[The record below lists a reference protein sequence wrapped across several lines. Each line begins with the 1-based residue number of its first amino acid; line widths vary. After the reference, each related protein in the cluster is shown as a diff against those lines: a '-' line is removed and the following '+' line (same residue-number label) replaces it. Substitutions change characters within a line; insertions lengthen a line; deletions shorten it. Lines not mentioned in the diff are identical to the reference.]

1 VRRVTRL
8 HDSIIQPCY
17 FALHVDQATLPE
29 IQATRPLP
37 YGENTRNLRAR
48 TCPRNDWAWAGAAT
62 PPAHGGARFLSEY
75 APVTSGRGT
84 HVSGSERTVRARGPG
99 RREGAQDTRVACLL
113 YRLMLMLAV
122 DRPRLAAT
130 TRPGGDRSGPV
141 LAASSSRRRSY
152 TVCDRAAPR
161 CLQNIARRATGNESL
176 SAMSCPLA
184 SFRGVSGSVETP
196 KDPALARA
204 CRHTHQERGMMI
216 P

>member
-1 VRRVTRL
+1 MGRGR
-8 HDSIIQPCY
+8 H
-17 FALHVDQATLPE
+17 
-29 IQATRPLP
+29 
-37 YGENTRNLRAR
+37 
-48 TCPRNDWAWAGAAT
+48 
-62 PPAHGGARFLSEY
+62 PPAHGGARFLSGY

-113 YRLMLMLAV
+113 YRLMLMLAPHATQCHCASANAIAV

-204 CRHTHQERGMMI
+204 CRQTHQERGMMI